1 MTPRILSAAAL
12 LAVLSVTATRSVAA
26 AEIEQVVT
34 GLELPVSMAFSPDGR
49 LFVAEQHRG
58 DIRIVE
64 DGRLLPD
71 TFAHIDV
78 VDTFEQGLLGIA
90 LHPEFPREPWVYA
103 YYSDPV
109 LRINRVLRIRAQGD
123 VGEEREAILDL
134 LTTERGYHNG
144 GDMVFGTDGML
155 YLTVGD
161 VHEEDRAQDTSDPGG
176 KVLRLAPDG
185 SIPADN
191 PFGPGNP
198 VYSMG
203 HRNSFGICVDH
214 SSGALWETENGPS
227 SHDEINRLERG
238 GNFGWPIQLGPGG
251 QDRGFVDPVVD
262 YPDEIVPTGCAVW
275 DGDLYFAGY
284 ADGTVRRLRLPLQDP
299 PVVEVVA
306 DMGVGI
312 TDLTVGP
319 DGALYIAATDGIH
332 RLGERNPASIP
343 GPTATPSSA
352 LPWVAGA
359 AALGLFLLV
368 RLAGERR
375 ARRER

>member
-1 MTPRILSAAAL
+1 MTRRILSAAAL
-12 LAVLSVTATRSVAA
+12 LCVLSVTAAHPVAA
-26 AEIEQVVT
+26 AEIERVVS

-71 TFAHIDV
+71 PFAHIDV

-123 VGEEREAILDL
+123 VGGERESILDL

-144 GDMVFGTDGML
+144 GDMAFGPDGML
-155 YLTVGD
+155 YVTVGD
-161 VHEEDRAQDTSDPGG
+161 VHEEDRAQDPNDPGG
-176 KVLRLAPDG
+176 KVLRVAPGG
-185 SIPADN
+185 SVPPDN
-191 PFGPGNP
+191 PFGADNP

-203 HRNSFGICVDH
+203 HRNSFGICVDPA
-214 SSGALWETENGPS
+214 SGDLWETENGPS
-227 SHDEINRLERG
+227 GDDEVNLLRAG
-238 GNFGWPIQLGPGG
+238 ANFGWPEQLGPGG
-251 QDRGFVDPVVD
+251 LDRGYEDPVLD
-262 YPDEIVPTGCAVW
+262 FPESIVPTGCAVW
-275 DGDLYFAGY
+275 DGDLYFASY
-284 ADGTVRRLRLPLQDP
+284 ADGAVRRLRLPLQDP

-306 DMGVGI
+306 DMDFGI
-312 TDLTVGP
+312 TDLAVGP

-343 GPTATPSSA
+343 GPTAAPSSA
-352 LPWVAGA
+352 LPWIAGA
-359 AALGLFLLV
+359 AVVGLVLLV
-368 RLAGERR
+368 RLTGERR
-375 ARRER
+375 AHRQR